1 MPEYTGGGAML
12 ASREASV
19 DFSLTAEQ
27 RELQERARRFAETV
41 VKPVATYYD
50 QEERH
55 PHELIVR
62 ARAEGLTEITI
73 PREYGGRG
81 LGVLELVLVAEQLAW
96 ACAGFTAA
104 ACSSCLAGE
113 PIVIAGSEE
122 QKRRWLP
129 RLAAGEYASF
139 ALSEPDAGSDVAA
152 LATRAE
158 RRGDVYVLN
167 GHKRWIGNAP
177 IASFFVV
184 FAKTDPQAGH
194 NGISVFVVERESTG
208 IVTRPLRKLGQRAI
222 SNGEIEFHDVVVP
235 ANQRIG
241 REGEG
246 FAIAM
251 QTLRRTRPMVAAF
264 GAGIIRRCLDEP
276 LAYAQRRRT
285 MGQPIVRHQAIGHKL
300 ADMQIRL
307 EAARQLT
314 YLAAWLADQG
324 EDNTMAAAVAKAFA
338 ADSAMWAATEAI
350 QVFGGNGYSPDYPV
364 EKLFRD
370 AKLLQ
375 IYEGTS
381 EIQRNIIVRELVRW
395 SRGKDRRPGEEPL
408 E

>member
-1 MPEYTGGGAML
+1 M
-12 ASREASV
+12 

-27 RELQERARRFAETV
+27 RVLQERARRFAETV
-41 VKPVATYYD
+41 VKPAAAYYD

-81 LGVLELVLVAEQLAW
+81 LGVLELVLVAEELAW

-113 PIVIAGSEE
+113 PILIGGSEE

-139 ALSEPDAGSDVAA
+139 ALTEPDAGSDVAA

-235 ANQRIG
+235 ADQRIG
-241 REGEG
+241 REGDG

-251 QTLRRTRPMVAAF
+251 RTLRRTRPMVAAF
-264 GAGIIRRCLDEP
+264 GAGIIRRCLDES
-276 LAYAQRRRT
+276 LAYAQQRRT
-285 MGQPIVRHQAIGHKL
+285 MGQPIIRHQAIGHKL
-300 ADMQIRL
+300 AEMKIRL

-314 YLAAWLADQG
+314 FLAAWLADQG

-338 ADSAMWAATEAI
+338 ADSAMWAATEAV

-381 EIQRNIIVRELVRW
+381 EIQRNIMVRELVRR
-395 SRGKDRRPGEEPL
+395 SRGKDRRTGEERL
-408 E
+408 ELGEQSPAPPGRP

>member
-1 MPEYTGGGAML
+1 MDFRLTPE
-12 ASREASV
+12 
-19 DFSLTAEQ
+19 Q
-27 RELQERARRFAETV
+27 QELQARARRFAETV
-41 VKPVATYYD
+41 VKPVAAVYD
-50 QEERH
+50 REERH

-62 ARAEGLTEITI
+62 AREEGLTELTI
-73 PREYGGRG
+73 PAEYGGRG

-113 PIVIAGSEE
+113 PIVIAGTEE

-129 RLAAGEYASF
+129 RLTAGEYASF
-139 ALSEPDAGSDVAA
+139 ALTEPEAGSDVAA
-152 LATRAE
+152 LTTRAE

-184 FAKTDPQAGH
+184 FAKTDPAAGR
-194 NGISVFVVERESTG
+194 NGISVFVVERERDG

-222 SNGEIEFHDVVVP
+222 SNGEIEFHDVAVP
-235 ANQRIG
+235 VENRIG

-251 QTLRRTRPMVAAF
+251 RTLCRTRPMAAAF
-264 GAGIIRRCLDEP
+264 GAGIIQRCLDES
-276 LAYAQRRRT
+276 LAYAQERRS
-285 MGQPIVRHQAIGHKL
+285 MGQPILKHQAIGHKL
-300 ADMQIRL
+300 AEMRIRL
-307 EAARQLT
+307 DAARQLT
-314 YLAAWLADQG
+314 YLAAWLADRG
-324 EDNTMAAAVAKAFA
+324 EDNTLAAAVAKAFS
-338 ADSAMWAATEAI
+338 ADAAMWAATEAV

-381 EIQRNIIVRELVRW
+381 EIQRNIIVRELVRLAGQ
-395 SRGKDRRPGEEPL
+395 RGNRGA
-408 E
+408 